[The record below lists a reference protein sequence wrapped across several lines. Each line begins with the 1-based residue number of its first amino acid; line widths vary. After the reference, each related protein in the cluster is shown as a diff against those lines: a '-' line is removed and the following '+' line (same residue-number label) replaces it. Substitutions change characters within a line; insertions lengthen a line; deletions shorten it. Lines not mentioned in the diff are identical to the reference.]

1 MVRIV
6 PQHHPFHDQHE
17 GAVQAQQGGD
27 QHHPRRAEGPG
38 VPAEAVVEPT
48 AGGGDV
54 TAGVGRGAGGGVC
67 GGVHRSIVERG
78 VLP

>member
-27 QHHPRRAEGPG
+27 QQHPGRAEGPG
-38 VPAEAVVEPT
+38 VPAQGASCLS
-48 AGGGDV
+48 AGGNVCGRIH
-54 TAGVGRGAGGGVC
+54 GSIVGRWPAPLGVP
-67 GGVHRSIVERG
+67 SS
-78 VLP
+78 VLVPM